1 MSVTPFIKTPN
12 ELKDFSLKEFKAKF
26 FKLLKKMALKHFN
39 EDNAVPFYMNVAAGY
54 KDSSNG
60 FLMVFGKIKPW
71 QKHARESCSKDEAMR
86 GYCFATK
93 DEKTGLY
100 KLNLMPVA
108 GKIKT
113 KEALVKKEMKTVVPA
128 AKLEVS
134 ILKGEFKENPDLENK
149 VEAMEETPDSAL
161 PETAS
166 DELVQDELLNAEQ
179 AEEQQEEQLTDSA
192 KNLEDNAA
200 RIAAM
205 ETIKA
210 VQKEAQA
217 LQQRLKDV
225 KDKIIAA
232 DTSAEAEETVKQDS
246 DKDKGGFLG
255 LFGGKK
261 SDDDKKQKLS
271 KLEKIL
277 KDLKGLKEDVSKLGG
292 NLTQK
297 EDLAKVA
304 DFAKKMNKDI
314 KELEAFANKKLRGD
328 FESRESLKASLEN
341 RMKEQNATPNELI
354 SEWTTKIEDSIKPEL
369 EAKFAKLMELYSKA

>member
-60 FLMVFGKIKPW
+60 FLMVFGKIKAW

-128 AKLEVS
+128 AKLEVN

-200 RIAAM
+200 QIAAL
-205 ETIKA
+205 EAVKS
-210 VQKEAQA
+210 VQKDAQQM
-217 LQQRLKDV
+217 QQRLKSLKERIV
-225 KDKIIAA
+225 AKEINPDKALKELTDLRNDLGKLGSDLEQEEHLRQIIAFNEK
-232 DTSAEAEETVKQDS
+232 TT
-246 DKDKGGFLG
+246 KDINE
-255 LFGGKK
+255 
-261 SDDDKKQKLS
+261 
-271 KLEKIL
+271 LEKY
-277 KDLKGLKEDVSKLGG
+277 VQ
-292 NLTQK
+292 T
-297 EDLAKVA
+297 
-304 DFAKKMNKDI
+304 KMR
-314 KELEAFANKKLRGD
+314 AD
-328 FESRESLKASLEN
+328 FESRDSLQASLET
-341 RMKEQNATPNELI
+341 RMKEKGYNAGTMI
-354 SEWTTKIEDSIKPEL
+354 DEWNTKIKNALAPDL
-369 EAKFAKLMELYSKA
+369 EAKIAKLMELYAKV